1 MTNENERLVQR
12 QVSTRRF
19 LDRQRNPPEYVDE
32 ELPTT
37 TVQLGGASNVG
48 RARAPRG
55 TAVGS
60 LRLTGSYQPLAPG
73 TYSLRVT
80 RLSVFAG
87 SREVTWYLRHS
98 RTGTAD
104 IIYFPAPGQETRLGG
119 PKNPVY
125 AFGPG
130 TLTYGF
136 LEAGSAYWM
145 GAHMEGV
152 AG

>member
-1 MTNENERLVQR
+1 MEKDKLVERVSVTQR
-12 QVSTRRF
+12 R
-19 LDRQRNPPEYVDE
+19 LDNRQNPPAYVDE
-32 ELPTT
+32 ALPTE
-37 TVQLGGASNVG
+37 TVVLRGPLKRG
-48 RARAPRG
+48 RSRAPSG
-55 TAVGS
+55 TIAGS
-60 LRLTGSYQPLAPG
+60 YRITGSYQPTAPG

-87 SREVTWYLRHS
+87 SRYVSWFIRHS

-104 IIYFPAPGQETRLGG
+104 IIYFPSAGQETRLGG
-119 PKNPVY
+119 PLEPVY

-130 TLTYGF
+130 TVLYGF

-145 GAHMEGV
+145 GQHLEGL